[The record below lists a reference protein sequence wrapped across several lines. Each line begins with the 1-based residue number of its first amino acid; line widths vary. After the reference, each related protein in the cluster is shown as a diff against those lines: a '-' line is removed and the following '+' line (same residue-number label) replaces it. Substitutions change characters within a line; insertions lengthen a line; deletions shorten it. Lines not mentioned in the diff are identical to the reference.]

1 MLLSVVIPARN
12 EEGSLPMMLPPLHAA
27 LRDAGLPH
35 ELVVVDD
42 HSTDRTWA
50 VLEELRLAIPEL
62 RPLRNNGPNG
72 FGRAIVFG
80 LSHFHG
86 DRVTIMMADGS
97 DPPEDLVRF
106 NQAMEERGV
115 DCVFGSRAMKG
126 ARVTGYPRKKW
137 LMNRL
142 ANLFLCV
149 VFQYRYNDTTNPFK
163 LYRRAVIERVMPLR
177 AKGFELE
184 VELPLKAMVR
194 DARYTVLPNG
204 WRGREAGESKMK
216 LGHLW
221 GPYLRVVWACLKE
234 KWTGRRA

>member
-1 MLLSVVIPARN
+1 MLLSVVIPAHN
-12 EEGSLPMMLPPLHAA
+12 EEGSLPVTVPAVHRA
-27 LRDAGLPH
+27 LKEAGIPH
-35 ELVVVDD
+35 EIVVVDD
-42 HSTDRTWA
+42 HSRDGTWE
-50 VLEELRLAIPEL
+50 VLEELRRTIPEL
-62 RPLRNNGPNG
+62 RPIRNTGANG
-72 FGRAIVFG
+72 FGRAIIFG
-80 LSHFHG
+80 LEHFTG

-106 NQAMEERGV
+106 NAALELTRV

-126 ARVTGYPRKKW
+126 AAVVGYPPRKW
-137 LMNRL
+137 IMNRL
-142 ANLFLCV
+142 ANRFLCA

-163 LYRRAVIERVMPLR
+163 LYRRAVIERVMPLH

-184 VELPLKAMVR
+184 VELPLKAMLR
-194 DARYTVLPNG
+194 GATYTVLPNG